1 MKFIFRLFSWLLSIT
16 FLVVCVLFAVNNRQE
31 VTIDCWPFDYDIKT
45 PLFVITL
52 GGFLFG
58 LVLGATLLWFTSLR
72 TRFRSMRDKH
82 KLSKEI
88 DKLKTQLNEETN
100 KTV

>member
-1 MKFIFRLFSWLLSIT
+1 MKFISRLFSWLISLT

-31 VTIDCWPFDYDIKT
+31 ITIDCWPFDYDIKT

-52 GGFLFG
+52 GGFLAG

-72 TRFRSMRDKH
+72 THWDKR
-82 KLSKEI
+82 KLSKQV
-88 DKLKTQLNEETN
+88 DKLKTQLNEET
-100 KTV
+100 KV